1 MIFHENGNDKKAEGV
16 KLILDETDLK
26 RKAIMKNTDTILLKG
41 SIQRDFMLISIY
53 VLNIGA
59 PQNIKQILADIK
71 ELTGIQ

>member
-1 MIFHENGNDKKAEGV
+1 
-16 KLILDETDLK
+16 
-26 RKAIMKNTDTILLKG
+26 MKNTDTILLKG

-59 PQNIKQILADIK
+59 SQNIKQILADIK